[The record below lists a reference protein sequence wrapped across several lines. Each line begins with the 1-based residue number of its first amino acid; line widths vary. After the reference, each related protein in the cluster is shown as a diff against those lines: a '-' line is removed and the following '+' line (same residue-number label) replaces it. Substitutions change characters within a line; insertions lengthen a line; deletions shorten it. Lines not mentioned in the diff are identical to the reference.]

1 MKPEIR
7 IYFADTK
14 ALKNKAVYE
23 RLYNSLPEER
33 KKKADRFRFEKDRL
47 LSVGAGALL
56 LKALSEAYINDAE
69 FAEGEKQK
77 PFIKNHPEI
86 FFNLS
91 HSEEKIMCV
100 VSDREVGCDI
110 EKIRENTNDIAARY
124 FTEEERNAIDSTEKK
139 DEMFFRIWTLKES
152 YIKALGLGL
161 SLSLKDFSIITG
173 DEISA
178 VHGGIKSAY
187 SFFEFK
193 DIGGYCCSC
202 CVKGDQKNLP
212 MKIKFIDLDR
222 GN

>member
-1 MKPEIR
+1 MKPGIR
-7 IYFADTK
+7 IYFADTEP
-14 ALKNKAVYE
+14 LKNEAVYGK
-23 RLYNSLPEER
+23 LYNSLPEER
-33 KKKADRFRFEKDRL
+33 KKKADRFRFEKDRF

-56 LKALSEAYINDAE
+56 LKALSDAGIDDAE

-110 EKIRENTNDIAARY
+110 EKIKENTNDIAARY
-124 FTEEERNAIDSTEKK
+124 FTEEEKNAIDSAERK

-152 YIKALGLGL
+152 YIKAVGLGL

-178 VHGGIKSAY
+178 VCGGIKTGY
-187 SFFEFK
+187 SFFEFR

-202 CVKGDQKNLP
+202 CVKGDQKDLP
-212 MKIKFIDLDR
+212 MKIEFIDLSG